1 MNVRFGGWG
10 VRLLLRHA
18 GMRDATVGS
27 EPMLLQRIV
36 ETSSQVA
43 DRSGR
48 LAKKERLA
56 DLLRSAAAPEIE
68 TVIAFLS
75 GTLRQTKIGVGYG
88 LLQRVS
94 SEAAASASSLTLV
107 DVASTLERLMGASGK
122 GSAKLRESTL
132 RELFQRATHEEQ
144 QFLFRLLIGEVRQ
157 GALEGVMIDA
167 VARAAGIDAARV
179 RRATMLAGDLGLVA
193 RAALTEGATGLDR
206 FAIQLFRPIQPMLA
220 QTAADIPEAI
230 AQLG

>member
-167 VARAAGIDAARV
+167 AGV
-179 RRATMLAGDLGLVA
+179 RRATMLAGDLGVVA

-220 QTAADIPEAI
+220 QTADDVPRAI
-230 AQLG
+230 T